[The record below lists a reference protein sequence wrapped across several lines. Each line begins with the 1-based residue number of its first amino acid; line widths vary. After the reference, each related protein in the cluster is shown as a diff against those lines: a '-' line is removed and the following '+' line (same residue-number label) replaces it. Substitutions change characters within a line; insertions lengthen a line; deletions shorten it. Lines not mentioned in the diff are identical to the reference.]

1 MICISWCFGFLNR
14 DQDHRNI
21 IQIPTYM
28 FSKRFM
34 KNMKFHCSYK
44 EPEYHQTTN
53 CSQTSAHFFIYYMLF
68 QIDYPGTVQPQ
79 VNTIAALVCK
89 ISCKSI
95 FRSYQPAEIS
105 QKHAYQN
112 YSIRQHPL
120 FIICHENS
128 SLIVYFY
135 NKYTIKLC
143 FII

>member
-1 MICISWCFGFLNR
+1 MLLTDLKQGSRSSEYNTDTNIYVLQEVHEKYEISLFLQRTRIPSDNQLQSDIC
-14 DQDHRNI
+14 
-21 IQIPTYM
+21 
-28 FSKRFM
+28 
-34 KNMKFHCSYK
+34 
-44 EPEYHQTTN
+44 
-53 CSQTSAHFFIYYMLF
+53 AFFIYYMLF

-112 YSIRQHPL
+112 NSIRQHPL
-120 FIICHENS
+120 LIICHENS

>member
-1 MICISWCFGFLNR
+1 MLLTDLKQGSRSSEYNTDTNIYVLQEVHEKYEISLFLQRTRIPSDNQLQSDICAFFYILHAFPDRSPRHSTAPGKYNCGTGLQNFL
-14 DQDHRNI
+14 QK
-21 IQIPTYM
+21 Y
-28 FSKRFM
+28 
-34 KNMKFHCSYK
+34 
-44 EPEYHQTTN
+44 
-53 CSQTSAHFFIYYMLF
+53 
-68 QIDYPGTVQPQ
+68 
-79 VNTIAALVCK
+79 
-89 ISCKSI
+89 
-95 FRSYQPAEIS
+95 YQPAEIS

>member
-1 MICISWCFGFLNR
+1 MLLTDLKQGSRSSEYNTDTNIYVLQEVHEKYEISLFLQRTRIPSDNQLQSDIC
-14 DQDHRNI
+14 
-21 IQIPTYM
+21 
-28 FSKRFM
+28 
-34 KNMKFHCSYK
+34 
-44 EPEYHQTTN
+44 
-53 CSQTSAHFFIYYMLF
+53 AFFYMLF